1 MSFAI
6 CILAFIVAAY
16 IGRKSL
22 VGGLVTVLA
31 VGYFYGIA
39 RANLNELMS
48 HFIFDGAIIGLYV
61 GRAVAMRRSET
72 VVNTVLVRPWL
83 ILLCVWPLFLTLLP
97 IQDPFIQLVGLRG
110 NVFLLP
116 MVLLG
121 AQMEGEERRDLSY
134 YIAILNLLVFAF
146 ALAEFT
152 WGITSFYPRNEITD
166 LIYRS
171 RVDDGGQAYRIP
183 ATFTGSHAYAGT
195 MVCTLPLLVEAWES
209 RSHDLYKRYIIVAGL
224 VAGTLGVF
232 MAASRTHAVVLFLLI
247 IVGTLSFQMRPAMM
261 GLWLSII
268 LVTGW
273 FVFQD
278 QRLQRFA
285 TLKDTDAIAIRI
297 GGSVNANFA
306 TALLEFPMGN
316 GIGAGGTSIP
326 YFLSDRLDNPLWIE
340 NEYARIQLELGLP
353 GLAIWLAFIAWLLAT
368 GLKRSRGNRSLG
380 RRLAFAATV
389 AYFFSGMTG
398 TGLVTSIPQSVLILF
413 FIGWIV
419 RFESPPISIPHETS
433 DELAP
438 RPLQHVEVMP
448 R

>member
-1 MSFAI
+1 MSFAL

-16 IGRKSL
+16 VGRKSL
-22 VGGLVTVLA
+22 VGGIVTALA
-31 VGYFYGIA
+31 VGYFYGIM
-39 RANLNELMS
+39 RANLNEMMS

-61 GRAVAMRRSET
+61 GRALAMRRPET
-72 VVNTVLVRPWL
+72 VLNSQLVRPWL

-97 IQDPFIQLVGLRG
+97 IQDPLIQLVGLRG

-116 MVLLG
+116 MILLG
-121 AQMEGEERRDLSY
+121 AQMETEERYKLSY
-134 YIAILNLLVFAF
+134 YIAILNLLVFVF
-146 ALAEFT
+146 AVAEFT
-152 WGITSFYPRNEITD
+152 WGLASFYPRNEVTD

-171 RVDDGGQAYRIP
+171 RVDDGGQAFRIP
-183 ATFTGSHAYAGT
+183 ATFTGSHAFAGT
-195 MVCTLPLLVEAWES
+195 MVCTLPLLVEAWAT
-209 RSHDLYKRYIIVAGL
+209 RSLDHYKRYVVVAGL
-224 VAGTLGVF
+224 VAGTIGVF
-232 MAASRTHAVVLFLLI
+232 MAASRTHAVVLFILI
-247 IVGTLSFQMRPAMM
+247 IVGTLSFQMRPSMM
-261 GLWLSII
+261 GMWLSII

-285 TLKDTDAIAIRI
+285 TLRDTDALAVRI

-306 TALLEFPMGN
+306 TAVLEYPMGN

-326 YFLSDRLDNPLWIE
+326 YFLSDRLENPLWIE
-340 NEYARIQLELGLP
+340 NEYARIQLEVGLP
-353 GLAIWLAFIAWLLAT
+353 GLAIWLAFIVWLLST
-368 GLKRSRGNRSLG
+368 GLKRTLAHRSLG

-413 FIGWIV
+413 YVGWIV
-419 RFESPPISIPHETS
+419 RYESPPMSIPRGTG
-433 DELAP
+433 DELVP
-438 RPLQHVEVMP
+438 GPLQHVQAMP

>member
-1 MSFAI
+1 
-6 CILAFIVAAY
+6 
-16 IGRKSL
+16 
-22 VGGLVTVLA
+22 
-31 VGYFYGIA
+31 
-39 RANLNELMS
+39 
-48 HFIFDGAIIGLYV
+48 
-61 GRAVAMRRSET
+61 
-72 VVNTVLVRPWL
+72 
-83 ILLCVWPLFLTLLP
+83 
-97 IQDPFIQLVGLRG
+97 
-110 NVFLLP
+110 
-116 MVLLG
+116 
-121 AQMEGEERRDLSY
+121 
-134 YIAILNLLVFAF
+134 
-146 ALAEFT
+146 
-152 WGITSFYPRNEITD
+152 
-166 LIYRS
+166 
-171 RVDDGGQAYRIP
+171 
-183 ATFTGSHAYAGT
+183 
-195 MVCTLPLLVEAWES
+195 
-209 RSHDLYKRYIIVAGL
+209 
-224 VAGTLGVF
+224 

-247 IVGTLSFQMRPAMM
+247 IVGTLSFQMRPSMM

-285 TLKDTDAIAIRI
+285 TLKDTDAIAVRI

-306 TALLEFPMGN
+306 TAVIDFPMGN

-368 GLKRSRGNRSLG
+368 GLKRSAGNRSLG

-413 FIGWIV
+413 FLGWIV
-419 RFESPPISIPHETS
+419 RYESPPIAVPLGTA

-438 RPLQHVEVMP
+438 RPLQQVEVMP